1 MVIETKRG
9 GNSLSAR
16 SKASFLSLRTCH
28 LVWGLMMVER
38 KRGVGSPPIFCLDL
52 PKRPGRQSER
62 AGYEP
67 VYYWPTS
74 CNPNFDKTCAKFNF
88 LKRDIFDISRA
99 SIFENNTLKNLPPR
113 KEITM
118 VYNKWVEKERVSNG
132 RQVIWVLYYCTFGK
146 FSVTNNKNI
155 DPHSNQH
162 SVYLVY
168 SQLQLPDK
176 NNQSWTEVWEQVE
189 AGDP

>member
-1 MVIETKRG
+1 MVIQTKRG

-16 SKASFLSLRTCH
+16 SKASFLYLRTFH
-28 LVWGLMMVER
+28 LVWDLMKVER

-52 PKRPGRQSER
+52 LKRPGRQSKR

-74 CNPNFDKTCAKFNF
+74 CNPNFGKTCAKFSF

-118 VYNKWVEKERVSNG
+118 VYNKWVEKERVING

-146 FSVTNNKNI
+146 FSVNNNKNN
-155 DPHSNQH
+155 DPHSNQN
-162 SVYLVY
+162 SIYLVY

>member
-1 MVIETKRG
+1 MK
-9 GNSLSAR
+9 
-16 SKASFLSLRTCH
+16 
-28 LVWGLMMVER
+28 VER

-88 LKRDIFDISRA
+88 LKRDIFDISGA

-118 VYNKWVEKERVSNG
+118 VYNKWVDTVYTWFILSYSYQIKTTKVGQKCGNKWKQAIHNLRQNKIGRVYRIDHHNKC
-132 RQVIWVLYYCTFGK
+132 IDFLLVLK
-146 FSVTNNKNI
+146 RM
-155 DPHSNQH
+155 
-162 SVYLVY
+162 
-168 SQLQLPDK
+168 
-176 NNQSWTEVWEQVE
+176 
-189 AGDP
+189 